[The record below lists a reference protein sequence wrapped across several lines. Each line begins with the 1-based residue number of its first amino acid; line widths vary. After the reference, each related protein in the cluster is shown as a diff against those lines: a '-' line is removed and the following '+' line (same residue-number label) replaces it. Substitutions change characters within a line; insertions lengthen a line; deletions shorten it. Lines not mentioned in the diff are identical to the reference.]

1 MRRLADIF
9 EPSIAQILVER
20 VASRMLLIERAN
32 VRSFVFVKPSLAG
45 NSLPGSGPHVGNVD
59 VLMAV
64 IVEIRPRCAHAGA
77 DVVGASFFGDRGE
90 RSVALVTVE
99 IATAKVVCH

>member
-20 VASRMLLIERAN
+20 IASRMLLIERAN
-32 VRSFVFVKPSLAG
+32 VRSFVFVKSSLAR

-64 IVEIRPRCAHAGA
+64 IVEIRPRCAHAFA
-77 DVVGASFFGDRGE
+77 DVVDASFFGDRGE
-90 RSVALVTVE
+90 SSVSPLAGEV
-99 IATAKVVCH
+99 AGPK